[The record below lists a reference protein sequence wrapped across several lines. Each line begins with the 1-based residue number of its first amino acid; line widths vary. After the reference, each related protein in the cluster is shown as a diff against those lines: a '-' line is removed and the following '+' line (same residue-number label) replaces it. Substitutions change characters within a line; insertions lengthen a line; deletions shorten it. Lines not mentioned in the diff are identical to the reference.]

1 MRKNPVPPQ
10 RSTLPSRGCV
20 AVLAAARIAEDHGQK
35 GYRVRI
41 IEGLGR
47 YPYPR
52 AGDHPSGTRTGAP
65 APIPERPGGLEG
77 KQADTGPTA
86 PRLIQQCMKE
96 RPFQAVLG
104 ENRTR
109 EYELGWDKQVS
120 SWCAQEVRGQRI
132 HAVRNRRSPT
142 QPRRNIDRGKTC

>member
-1 MRKNPVPPQ
+1 MPVPPQ

-20 AVLAAARIAEDHGQK
+20 AVLAAARIAEDQGQK

-41 IEGLGR
+41 IEGLWR

-77 KQADTGPTA
+77 KQADTGQAKKTDVKELATVTVTGIRDSEAESLALKKAADAHVEVVTA
-86 PRLIQQCMKE
+86 EDIGKLPAK
-96 RPFQAVLG
+96 
-104 ENRTR
+104 N
-109 EYELGWDKQVS
+109 
-120 SWCAQEVRGQRI
+120 VRSEEHTSALQSLMR
-132 HAVRNRRSPT
+132 
-142 QPRRNIDRGKTC
+142 

>member
-10 RSTLPSRGCV
+10 RSTLPSRGRI
-20 AVLAAARIAEDHGQK
+20 AVLAAARIAEGHGQK

-52 AGDHPSGTRTGAP
+52 ADDHPSGTRTGAP
-65 APIPERPGGLEG
+65 SPILERPGGLEG

-86 PRLIQQCMKE
+86 PRLIQQCMKA
-96 RPFQAVLG
+96 RPFQAVIG
-104 ENRTR
+104 ENRSAAR
-109 EYELGWDKQVS
+109 RVGQECVS
-120 SWCAQEVRGQRI
+120 TFQSRWMP
-132 HAVRNRRSPT
+132 SPYT
-142 QPRRNIDRGKTC
+142 QKHPT

>member
-20 AVLAAARIAEDHGQK
+20 AVLASARIAEDHGQK

-86 PRLIQQCMKE
+86 PRLIQQCMKA
-96 RPFQAVLG
+96 RPFQAVIG

-109 EYELGWDKQVS
+109 EYELGWEENGREAGRERVCQS
-120 SWCAQEVRGQRI
+120 G
-132 HAVRNRRSPT
+132 
-142 QPRRNIDRGKTC
+142 

>member
-10 RSTLPSRGCV
+10 RSTLPSRGRI
-20 AVLAAARIAEDHGQK
+20 AVLAAARIAEGHGQK

-52 AGDHPSGTRTGAP
+52 ADDHPSGTRTGATS
-65 APIPERPGGLEG
+65 PILERPGGLEG

-86 PRLIQQCMKE
+86 PRLLQQCMKAH
-96 RPFQAVLG
+96 PFPAV
-104 ENRTR
+104 TATHSHR
-109 EYELGWDKQVS
+109 EYELSRGDKVTA
-120 SWCAQEVRGQRI
+120 WCPQAGRV
-132 HAVRNRRSPT
+132 H
-142 QPRRNIDRGKTC
+142 